1 MNRDAAAG
9 FTLLEVLAALV
20 VSGLILAALSGGM
33 RFGELALQAQ
43 ARDIAV
49 ENEVGPVDRT
59 LRLLIAQ
66 AVPGAAETEAKFRGT
81 ARTLSFRTVMPEGL
95 AAVRTREADVSIGV
109 NASHRLFL
117 TWLPW
122 YRNRII
128 PVPPPQRVDLLSNV
142 DHIEFAYWD
151 PSLNLPPGGWVTAWV
166 GTSVPKLLRVRLIFI
181 KGAGMRWPEIIA
193 ATARDRWIF

>member
-1 MNRDAAAG
+1 MNRNGAAG
-9 FTLLEVLAALV
+9 FTLLEVLVALV
-20 VSGLILAALSGGM
+20 VLGLILAALSGGM

-49 ENEVGPVDRT
+49 ANEVGPVDRT

-66 AVPGAAETEAKFRGT
+66 AVPGTAETEARFRGA

-109 NASHRLFL
+109 DASHRLFL

-122 YRNRII
+122 YRNWII
-128 PVPPPQRVDLLSNV
+128 PVSPPQRVDLLSNV

-151 PSLNLPPGGWVTAWV
+151 PSLNLPPGAWVTAWV
-166 GTSVPKLLRVRLIFI
+166 GTSVPKLLRVRLIFV
-181 KGAGMRWPEIIA
+181 KGAGKRWPEIIA